1 MQHRHREVLV
11 NILKMYGGT
20 TPRTISPHPS
30 APTPQDHILQQMLYQ
45 QQQQRIPSPMNNGEF
60 YLISALIKIHDS
72 RDFNYINEENVF
84 SLFLYLFISFMYIV
98 GNQFSRIFF
107 NIIFL
112 LFHLKI

>member
-45 QQQQRIPSPMNNGEF
+45 QQQQRIPSPMNNGELNLFF
-60 YLISALIKIHDS
+60 YL
-72 RDFNYINEENVF
+72 
-84 SLFLYLFISFMYIV
+84 
-98 GNQFSRIFF
+98 
-107 NIIFL
+107 NIIYIKKFVFVIFIYL
-112 LFHLKI
+112 YY

>member
-45 QQQQRIPSPMNNGEF
+45 QQQQRIPSPMNNGELNLFF
-60 YLISALIKIHDS
+60 YLNIIYIKKICFRYIYISLLLIKLL
-72 RDFNYINEENVF
+72 NYF
-84 SLFLYLFISFMYIV
+84 FLFK
-98 GNQFSRIFF
+98 IFF
-107 NIIFL
+107 INYLKFL
-112 LFHLKI
+112 ISL

>member
-45 QQQQRIPSPMNNGEF
+45 QQQQRIPSPMNNGKLHF
-60 YLISALIKIHDS
+60 
-72 RDFNYINEENVF
+72 
-84 SLFLYLFISFMYIV
+84 LFIC
-98 GNQFSRIFF
+98 
-107 NIIFL
+107 IIDRV
-112 LFHLKI
+112 

>member
-45 QQQQRIPSPMNNGEF
+45 QQQQRIPSPMNNGELNLFF
-60 YLISALIKIHDS
+60 YL
-72 RDFNYINEENVF
+72 
-84 SLFLYLFISFMYIV
+84 
-98 GNQFSRIFF
+98 
-107 NIIFL
+107 NIIYIKKICFRYIYIIIDKIIK
-112 LFHLKI
+112 LFFFILNFFH

>member
-45 QQQQRIPSPMNNGEF
+45 QQQQRIPSPMNNGKLSIVYLNRICSKRVYVDYF
-60 YLISALIKIHDS
+60 YTFFTLDRIH
-72 RDFNYINEENVF
+72 
-84 SLFLYLFISFMYIV
+84 LFISFQTKM
-98 GNQFSRIFF
+98 FF
-107 NIIFL
+107 KSTFFYNYF
-112 LFHLKI
+112 

>member
-45 QQQQRIPSPMNNGEF
+45 QQQQRIPSPMNNGELNLF
-60 YLISALIKIHDS
+60 FLFKYNLYKKNCFHYIYIILLLIKLLN
-72 RDFNYINEENVF
+72 FF
-84 SLFLYLFISFMYIV
+84 FISK
-98 GNQFSRIFF
+98 FF
-107 NIIFL
+107 R
-112 LFHLKI
+112 

>member
-45 QQQQRIPSPMNNGEF
+45 QQQQRIPSPMNNGELNLF
-60 YLISALIKIHDS
+60 FLFKYNLYKKKL
-72 RDFNYINEENVF
+72 F
-84 SLFLYLFISFMYIV
+84 SLYLYNFIIDKIIKLFFLFQNFFVNYLKFL
-98 GNQFSRIFF
+98 
-107 NIIFL
+107 IFL
-112 LFHLKI
+112 